1 MCRKQNANECACR
14 LCFPFEVFGA
24 FGQASFD
31 GGDNGGISPAPRG
44 RRRSKELGMINTFCK
59 KPLWECSQTLSAVAQ
74 GREPA
79 DLVIKGAKLVNVC
92 TAEIR
97 QNIDVAISSGRIAY
111 LGQADHCIGENT
123 QVIDAQGQYIA
134 PGFLDGHIHVESSMM
149 GAGEYAR
156 AVVPHGTTGIYWD
169 PHEVCN
175 VLGLD
180 GVKVMA
186 EDAARTPLKAMITT
200 PSCVPA
206 VPGFEDTGSFVGPD
220 DIAETMEWPNV
231 VGLGEMMNFP
241 GILAGTD
248 HAHGEVA
255 ETLKAGKIVT
265 GHYSLPETDQ
275 GLNAYIASGVRCCHE
290 STRAEDALAKMRL
303 GMYAQLRYGS
313 AWKDL
318 PVLAEA
324 LLAKNIDTRFAMLV
338 SDDTHPHTLVAD
350 GHLDHIVRTAVE
362 LGIDPITAIQMVTIN
377 CAQCFHMDHD
387 LGSITPGKCADIV
400 FLDNLESLQVTR
412 VLIDGEVVAENG
424 QTTFDLPPYQ
434 FPAWVT
440 HSMHL
445 GHEIT
450 PDAFAI
456 PAPEGA
462 ADGDMVRIRTI
473 EVIPGKVGTFETH
486 VDLPA
491 TNGRLESNIDQD
503 VLKTFVFERH
513 HETGKFGY
521 GFTKGFGIKRGAMA
535 STVAHDA
542 HNLLVVGTNDE
553 DMALAANTLAT
564 CGGGMVV
571 VADGEV
577 LGLVELPIAGLMDAL
592 PAEEMSEKV
601 HALEQTWAEI
611 GCTMP
616 SPFMTMALIPLAC
629 LPELRLTNRGL
640 VDCTTF
646 QFADLVVQD

>member
-1 MCRKQNANECACR
+1 
-14 LCFPFEVFGA
+14 
-24 FGQASFD
+24 
-31 GGDNGGISPAPRG
+31 
-44 RRRSKELGMINTFCK
+44 MINNFCK
-59 KPLWECSQTLSAVAQ
+59 KPLWECSKTLAAVAQ
-74 GREPA
+74 GQKPA
-79 DLVIKGAKLVNVC
+79 DVVIRDAKLVNVC
-92 TAEIR
+92 TAEI
-97 QNIDVAISSGRIAY
+97 QEGIDVAIAQGRIAY
-111 LGQADHCIGENT
+111 LGSAEHCIGEST

-149 GAGEYAR
+149 GVGEYAR
-156 AVVPHGTTGIYWD
+156 AVVPHGTTGIYMD
-169 PHEVCN
+169 PHEICN

-180 GVKVMA
+180 GVKVMD
-186 EDAARTPLKAMITT
+186 EDAHRTPLKTMITT

-206 VPGFEDTGSFVGPD
+206 VPGFEDTGSFVGPED
-220 DIAETMEWPNV
+220 VAETMSWPSV

-241 GILAGTD
+241 GILGGTD
-248 HAHGEVA
+248 HAHGEVGA
-255 ETLKAGKIVT
+255 TLEAGKIVT
-265 GHYSLPETDQ
+265 GHYSMPETDR

-290 STRAEDALAKMRL
+290 STRAEDALAKMRF
-303 GMYAQLRYGS
+303 GMYAMLRYGS

-324 LLAKNIDTRFAMLV
+324 VTGNDIDTRYAVLV

-362 LGIDPITAIQMVTIN
+362 LGIDPVTAIQMVTIN
-377 CAQCFHMDHD
+377 CAQCFQMDHD
-387 LGSITPGKCADIV
+387 LGSIAPGKCADIV
-400 FLDNLESLQVTR
+400 FLDNLEDLRVTR
-412 VLIDGEVVAENG
+412 VLIDGDVVAEDG
-424 QTTFDLPPYQ
+424 KPTFDLEPFV

-445 GHEIT
+445 GLDIT
-450 PDAFAI
+450 PETFAV
-456 PAPEGA
+456 PVPEGA
-462 ADGDMVRIRTI
+462 SNTAARIRTI

-486 VDLPA
+486 VDLPVIEEL
-491 TNGRLESNIDQD
+491 LESDTGLD

-513 HETGKFGY
+513 HETGTFGY
-521 GFTKGFGIKRGAMA
+521 GFVKGFGIKRGAMA

-542 HNLLVVGTNDE
+542 HNLLVVGTNDD
-553 DMALAANTLAT
+553 DMALAANTLAS
-564 CGGGMVV
+564 CGGGMAV
-571 VADGEV
+571 VADGEI

-592 PAEEMSEKV
+592 PAEELSAKV
-601 HALEQTWAEI
+601 HALEGAWEKI

-646 QFADLVVQD
+646 QFASLLAAQ

>member
-1 MCRKQNANECACR
+1 
-14 LCFPFEVFGA
+14 
-24 FGQASFD
+24 
-31 GGDNGGISPAPRG
+31 
-44 RRRSKELGMINTFCK
+44 MINRFCK
-59 KPLWECSQTLSAVAQ
+59 QPLWECSKTLSAVAQ
-74 GREPA
+74 GLAPA
-79 DLVIKGAKLVNVC
+79 DTVIKGAKLVNVC
-92 TAEIR
+92 TAEI
-97 QNIDVAISSGRIAY
+97 QEDVDIAIAAGRIAY
-111 LGQADHCIGENT
+111 VGQADHCIGEGT
-123 QVIDAQGQYIA
+123 TVIDAAGQYVA

-149 GAGEYAR
+149 GVGEYAR

-180 GVKVMA
+180 GVKVMV
-186 EDAARTPLKAMITT
+186 EDAERTPLKAMVTT

-206 VPGFEDTGSFVGPD
+206 VPGFEDTGSAIGPD
-220 DIAETMEWPNV
+220 DITETMGWPSV

-241 GILAGTD
+241 GILGGTD

-255 ETLKAGKIVT
+255 ETLRAGKIVT
-265 GHYSLPETDQ
+265 GHYSLPETDR

-324 LLAKNIDTRFAMLV
+324 VLANDIDTRFAMLV

-362 LGIDPITAIQMVTIN
+362 LGIDAVTAIQMVTIN
-377 CAQCFHMDHD
+377 CAQCFQMDHD

-400 FLDNLESLQVTR
+400 FLDDLESLQVTR
-412 VLIDGEVVAENG
+412 VLIDGDVVAEDG
-424 QTTFDLPPYQ
+424 RPLFDLPPFQ
-434 FPAWVT
+434 FPEWVT

-445 GHEIT
+445 GRELT
-450 PDAFAI
+450 AESFAVA
-456 PAPEGA
+456 APEGA
-462 ADGDMVRIRTI
+462 GETVRVRAI
-473 EVIPGKVGTFETH
+473 EIIPGKVGTFETH
-486 VDLPA
+486 VDLPVID
-491 TNGRLESNIDQD
+491 RLLESDVEQD

-513 HETGKFGY
+513 HETGTFGY

-553 DMALAANTLAT
+553 DMALAANTLAA
-564 CGGGMVV
+564 CGGGMAV

-577 LGLVELPIAGLMDAL
+577 LGLVELPIAGLMNAL
-592 PAEEMSEKV
+592 PAEEMSAKV

-646 QFADLVVQD
+646 EFVELMVEG

>member
-1 MCRKQNANECACR
+1 
-14 LCFPFEVFGA
+14 
-24 FGQASFD
+24 
-31 GGDNGGISPAPRG
+31 
-44 RRRSKELGMINTFCK
+44 MINHFCK
-59 KPLWECSQTLSAVAQ
+59 KPLWECSKTLAAVAQ
-74 GREPA
+74 GREAA
-79 DLVIKGAKLVNVC
+79 DTVIKGARLVNVC
-92 TAEIR
+92 TAEI
-97 QNIDVAISSGRIAY
+97 QEGMDVAIAEGRIAY
-111 LGQADHCIGENT
+111 IGQADHCIGENT
-123 QVIDAQGQYIA
+123 HVIEANGQCIA

-149 GAGEYAR
+149 GTGEYAR

-169 PHEVCN
+169 PHEICN
-175 VLGLD
+175 VLGLE
-180 GVKVMA
+180 GVKVMD
-186 EDAARTPLKAMITT
+186 EDAQRTPLKAMITT

-220 DIAETMEWPNV
+220 DVAATMNWPSV

-241 GILAGTD
+241 GILGGTD

-255 ETLKAGKIVT
+255 ETLRAGKIVT
-265 GHYSLPETDQ
+265 GHYSLPETDR
-275 GLNAYIASGVRCCHE
+275 GLNAYVASGVRCCHE

-324 LLAKNIDTRFAMLV
+324 ITARDIDARFALLV

-350 GHLDHIVRTAVE
+350 GHLDHIVRVAVE
-362 LGIDPITAIQMVTIN
+362 LGIDAVTAIQMVTIN
-377 CAQCFHMDHD
+377 CAQCFQTDHD

-400 FLDNLESLQVTR
+400 FLDDLESLQVTR

-424 QTTFDLPPYQ
+424 RATFNLPPFEY
-434 FPAWVT
+434 PDWVT

-445 GHEIT
+445 GKKLT
-450 PDAFAI
+450 PASFAV
-456 PAPEGA
+456 PAPESVV
-462 ADGDMVRIRTI
+462 DGTVCVRAI
-473 EVIPGKVGTFETH
+473 EVIPGKVGTIEAH
-486 VDLPA
+486 VDLPVVD
-491 TNGRLESNIDQD
+491 GRLESDLEQD
-503 VLKTFVFERH
+503 TLKTFVFERH
-513 HETGKFGY
+513 HETGTYGY
-521 GFTKGFGIKRGAMA
+521 GFVKGFGIKCGAMA

-553 DMALAANTLAT
+553 DMTLAANTLAA

-571 VADGEV
+571 VADGKV
-577 LGLVELPIAGLMDAL
+577 LGLVELPIAGLMDTLDA
-592 PAEEMSEKV
+592 ATMSEKV
-601 HALEQTWAEI
+601 HQLEKTWAEI

-646 QFADLVVQD
+646 EFVELVVEG